1 MKRYLSICILS
12 LGMMTLTT
20 NATYAEEGS
29 VDLGILLQEL
39 QKLTEELSDI
49 DAPIQLDQDQA
60 DADSLDLSQDYNG
73 MNEPVSVVVTTGTYD
88 NEYDGETYESLE
100 EFLKEARTETF
111 EGTATLEITEVF
123 RGEDVYEHVS
133 DEPYEYL
140 TDPLEGYEWALISFT
155 YEWEESEDTRPLLM
169 SRIDFRIYETD
180 GTKVD
185 NNSYYLAFEGG
196 FDQVYTEVGQ
206 KLEETIIKLVPEDE
220 PFILEY
226 GDDIF
231 FEKVYFELE

>member
-1 MKRYLSICILS
+1 MKKLMFGVALMVGMSCIF
-12 LGMMTLTT
+12 TEEV
-20 NATYAEEGS
+20 TYAEEADLEFILDKLNEMLETTTV
-29 VDLGILLQEL
+29 VDSPDILDPER
-39 QKLTEELSDI
+39 I
-49 DAPIQLDQDQA
+49 NAPIDIEAQEMNQI
-60 DADSLDLSQDYNG
+60 
-73 MNEPVSVVVTTGTYD
+73 NEPVSLTVTTGTYGD
-88 NEYDGETYESLE
+88 GYDSDEYDSLE
-100 EFLKEARTETF
+100 EYLKEARTETF
-111 EGTATLEITEVF
+111 EGAATLEIIEVL

-140 TDPLEGYEWALISFT
+140 TDPLEGHEWALISFT
-155 YEWEESEDTRPLLM
+155 YEWGESEDTRPLLM
-169 SRIDFRIYETD
+169 SRVDFKIYDTD

-185 NNSYYLAFEGG
+185 NESYYLAFEGG

-206 KLEETIIKLVPEDE
+206 ELEETMIKLVPENE